1 MRSELLHSIR
11 RGRIAA
17 HLVSYQGM
25 IVFNIV
31 VGLVSFPLMFIT
43 IGASEWSQIA
53 VAQSLGLFF
62 AIPIGWGWAV
72 SGPAQI
78 ASQGSAAR
86 LLTFQRSN
94 IARAWLFLVAS
105 PIIFSTTV
113 WIFGNSWLIPL
124 LWIGNSIVTFMLP
137 QWYFVGASKP
147 FKVFLWVVLPTNLF
161 NLLSLALLVLTKSV
175 SIYTWIQFVTTLVT
189 WIAATSHISKEDSHQ
204 VSRSPIAALKYLQTS
219 WRGLVSSLFS
229 AVYLYLPV
237 VVVATVSPA
246 AAPIY
251 TLADKLLRYARS
263 FNSTVT
269 QWAQGY
275 VPSGRSHERARREK
289 IAIYMAALS
298 GLAAGAAF
306 FFLAPFATNLISDGT
321 LAIPLSLLFPFSI
334 SLVIQIISQVLAW
347 AILSGKREAK
357 IVSWAAGITFAVNFL
372 VTLALQSF
380 GISIALAWGLC
391 LGLLGGL
398 TSLIWKVHLSGRSTK

>member
-1 MRSELLHSIR
+1 M
-11 RGRIAA
+11 
-17 HLVSYQGM
+17 
-25 IVFNIV
+25 
-31 VGLVSFPLMFIT
+31 
-43 IGASEWSQIA
+43 
-53 VAQSLGLFF
+53 
-62 AIPIGWGWAV
+62 
-72 SGPAQI
+72 
-78 ASQGSAAR
+78 
-86 LLTFQRSN
+86 
-94 IARAWLFLVAS
+94 
-105 PIIFSTTV
+105 
-113 WIFGNSWLIPL
+113 
-124 LWIGNSIVTFMLP
+124 
-137 QWYFVGASKP
+137 
-147 FKVFLWVVLPTNLF
+147 VLPTNLF

-275 VPSGRSHERARREK
+275 VPSGRSHESARREK

-357 IVSWAAGITFAVNFL
+357 IVSWAAGITFAVYFV